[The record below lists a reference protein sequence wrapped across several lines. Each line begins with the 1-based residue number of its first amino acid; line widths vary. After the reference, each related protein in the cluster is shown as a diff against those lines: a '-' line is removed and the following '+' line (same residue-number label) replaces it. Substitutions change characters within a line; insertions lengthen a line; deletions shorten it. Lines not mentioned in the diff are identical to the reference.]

1 MMSPARVSDEVAATA
16 ASSRLDAWR
25 CRWSRFFM
33 RRRRCTRLRRATDD
47 TFAYRQSGSC
57 SRAQESRDAHGRGRV
72 CVVFGGVVC
81 FWCLCCGVFF
91 FVFFLCVV
99 VVLWFGV

>member
-57 SRAQESRDAHGRGRV
+57 RRAQESRDAHKHKQKKNKKNKKKHNQRQRRGG
-72 CVVFGGVVC
+72 FLIE
-81 FWCLCCGVFF
+81 FHQCGDEAVW
-91 FVFFLCVV
+91 L
-99 VVLWFGV
+99 